1 MSNPE
6 IAIIINSF
14 NRFSLLKVCLEVL
27 SKWLPTS
34 NFKEKCVAIVY
45 DAGSTDG
52 SLGWLQSDGL
62 KLNLP
67 VELIIPKAGDDTSF
81 ASGLNSGVALAIQK
95 YPSLKYLL
103 FYETDNQILQPVPL
117 SQAAQQLESNSKLG
131 ACGFTVRRHNG
142 SWAGAGSPFPKIS
155 HFILGKPLTNKLG
168 LESLPY
174 KWEKSII
181 GDYEFSYADIV
192 YTSPLL
198 VKVKAWQ
205 ESGGLDSQMFPFSD
219 CDTDWAKRMRIK
231 GWRMGVIKSNDVIHD
246 NLQTLSTWSK
256 SRAKQ
261 FHRGRLRYFL
271 RHRPTAIRTVFP
283 AILIIRHVLELAT
296 VKLFVKNQ
304 ERRAQLTTQ
313 FTDLLKSCINKY
325 E

>member
-1 MSNPE
+1 MGNPE

-14 NRFSLLKVCLEVL
+14 NRFSLLKECLGVL
-27 SKWLPTS
+27 SKWLPAS
-34 NFKEKCVAIVY
+34 DLREKCVAVVY

-52 SLGWLQSDGL
+52 SVEWLQSDGMQ
-62 KLNLP
+62 LNLP
-67 VELIIPKAGDDTSF
+67 VELIIPQPGDDTSF
-81 ASGLNSGVALAIQK
+81 AAGLNSGVALAIQK
-95 YPSLKYLL
+95 FASLKYLL

-117 SQAAQQLESNSKLG
+117 MQAIQQLESDSQLG
-131 ACGFTVRRHNG
+131 ACGFTVRRHDG
-142 SWAGAGSPFPKIS
+142 SWAGAGSPFPQIS
-155 HFILGKPLTNKLG
+155 HFALGKPLTNKLG

-174 KWEKSII
+174 KWEQKNA
-181 GDYEFSYADIV
+181 GYEFSYADIV

-205 ESGGLDSQMFPFSD
+205 QSGGLDSKVFPFSD
-219 CDTDWAKRMRIK
+219 CDTDWAKRMRQK

-261 FHRGRLRYFL
+261 FHRGRLRYFM
-271 RHRPTAIRTVFP
+271 RHRPVAVYTVFP
-283 AILIIRHVLELAT
+283 ALLLIRHVFELIA
-296 VKLFVKNQ
+296 VKLFVKDR
-304 ERRAQLTTQ
+304 ERKTQLSAQ
-313 FTDLLKSCINKY
+313 FTDLLKSCTNRY